1 MSQTRT
7 GGVVL
12 VACLLIAVITAGQEI
27 SADPVEVHCPA
38 VLGVG
43 VNTDLA
49 FCDILIQHDA
59 GLGARVVLPSHQGEA
74 TVSFNLHNRHT
85 YSEDEVEAGRAF
97 SSYTAEI
104 AVASLEGDVLGRRFI
119 QSEFRSRDDLV
130 DRITGGAGPNGL
142 KAISPTGTARVFVTI
157 PGGLN
162 EVFIVGQSLQVVR
175 ADARENVV
183 DAGRTVAVISDVRI
197 EYQP

>member
-12 VACLLIAVITAGQEI
+12 VVCLLFAVITVGQEI
-27 SADPVEVHCPA
+27 SADPAEVHCPA

-49 FCDILIQHDA
+49 FCDILIQQDA

-85 YSEDEVEAGRAF
+85 YSEDEIEAGRAF
-97 SSYTAEI
+97 ASYTAEI
-104 AVASLEGDVLGRRFI
+104 AVASFEGNVLGRRFV
-119 QSEFRSRDDLV
+119 QSEFRSRDDLA
-130 DRITGGAGPNGL
+130 DRITGGAGPQGL
-142 KAISPTGTARVFVTI
+142 KAISPTGTERVFVTI
-157 PGGLN
+157 PDGLN

-175 ADARENVV
+175 TDTRENIV

>member
-12 VACLLIAVITAGQEI
+12 VACLLFAVITAGQEI

-142 KAISPTGTARVFVTI
+142 KAISPTGTERVFVTI

>member
-1 MSQTRT
+1 MTQKII
-7 GGVVL
+7 GGAIL
-12 VACLLIAVITAGQEI
+12 ASCLLFADIALGQGM
-27 SADPVEVHCPA
+27 STDPAEVHCPS

-49 FCDILIQHDA
+49 FCDILIQQDA
-59 GLGARVVLPSHQGEA
+59 GLGARVILPAHRGEA

-97 SSYTAEI
+97 ASYTAEI
-104 AVASLEGDVLGRRFI
+104 AVASFEGNVLGRRFV
-119 QSEFRSRDDLV
+119 QSEFRSRDDLA
-130 DRITGGAGPNGL
+130 DRITGGAGPQGL
-142 KAISPTGTARVFVTI
+142 KAISPTGTERVFVTI
-157 PGGLN
+157 PDGLN

-175 ADARENVV
+175 TDTRENIV

>member
-1 MSQTRT
+1 MSQTQT
-7 GGVVL
+7 GGVIL
-12 VACLLIAVITAGQEI
+12 VVCLLFAVRTAGQEI
-27 SADPVEVHCPA
+27 SNDPAEGHCPA

-43 VNTDLA
+43 VNTDFA
-49 FCDILIQHDA
+49 FCDILIQYDA
-59 GLGARVVLPSHQGEA
+59 GLGARVVLPPHQGEA

-142 KAISPTGTARVFVTI
+142 KAISPTGTERVFVTI

>member
-1 MSQTRT
+1 MSQTQT
-7 GGVVL
+7 GGVIL
-12 VACLLIAVITAGQEI
+12 VVCLLFAVITAGQEI
-27 SADPVEVHCPA
+27 SNDPADVHCPA

-49 FCDILIQHDA
+49 FCDILIQYDA

-130 DRITGGAGPNGL
+130 DRIAGGAGPNGL
-142 KAISPTGTARVFVTI
+142 KAISPTGTERVFVTI

-162 EVFIVGQSLQVVR
+162 EVFIVGQGLQVVR

>member
-1 MSQTRT
+1 MSQTQT
-7 GGVVL
+7 GGVIL
-12 VACLLIAVITAGQEI
+12 VVCLLFAVRTAGQEI
-27 SADPVEVHCPA
+27 SNDPAEVHSPA
-38 VLGVG
+38 DLGVG
-43 VNTDLA
+43 VNTDFA
-49 FCDILIQHDA
+49 FCDILIQYDA
-59 GLGARVVLPSHQGEA
+59 GLGARVVLPPHQGEA

-142 KAISPTGTARVFVTI
+142 KAISPTGTERVFVTI

>member
-1 MSQTRT
+1 MSQTQT
-7 GGVVL
+7 GGVIL
-12 VACLLIAVITAGQEI
+12 VVCLLFAVITAGQEK
-27 SADPVEVHCPA
+27 SNDPAEVHCPA

-49 FCDILIQHDA
+49 FCDILIQYDA

-130 DRITGGAGPNGL
+130 DRIAGGAGPDGL
-142 KAISPTGTARVFVTI
+142 KAISPTGTERVFVTI

-162 EVFIVGQSLQVVR
+162 EVFIVGQGLQVVR

>member
-1 MSQTRT
+1 MSQKRT
-7 GGVVL
+7 GVVVL
-12 VACLLIAVITAGQEI
+12 VACLLFSGMTAAQER
-27 SADPVEVHCPA
+27 SSDPVEVHCPA

-49 FCDILIQHDA
+49 FCDILIQYEA
-59 GLGARVVLPSHQGEA
+59 RLGARVVLPARQGEA

-97 SSYTAEI
+97 ASYTAEI
-104 AVASLEGDVLGRRFI
+104 AVASFEGDVLGRRYV
-119 QSEFRSRDDLV
+119 QSEFRSRDDLT
-130 DRITGGAGPNGL
+130 DRITGGAGPQGL
-142 KAISPTGTARVFVTI
+142 KAISPTGTERVSVKI
-157 PGGLN
+157 PDGIS

-175 ADARENVV
+175 TDVRENIV
-183 DAGRTVAVISDVRI
+183 DAGRTVAVISDVRV

>member
-1 MSQTRT
+1 MSQTRM
-7 GGVVL
+7 GGVV
-12 VACLLIAVITAGQEI
+12 VAACLLFAVITAGQEI
-27 SADPVEVHCPA
+27 STDPVDVLCPA
-38 VLGVG
+38 VLGIG
-43 VNTDLA
+43 FNTDLV

-97 SSYTAEI
+97 ASYTAEI

-130 DRITGGAGPNGL
+130 DRITGGAGLQGL
-142 KAISPTGTARVFVTI
+142 KAISPTGTERVFVTI
-157 PGGLN
+157 PDGLN

-183 DAGRTVAVISDVRI
+183 DAGRTVAVISDARI